1 MQYEEKQP
9 VHLRVDIQNARFHP
23 SAAETNQDSLITAH
37 EQLLWHLPIFQS
49 DFEGNVHITALPVLL
64 ILTNCLSQPEMHN
77 DSPFV

>member
-1 MQYEEKQP
+1 MQYEEKHSP
-9 VHLRVDIQNARFHP
+9 HLTDTQNAQLQP

-37 EQLLWHLPIFQS
+37 EQLLWHLPIFQG

-64 ILTNCLSQPEMHN
+64 ILTNCLLQPETHN

>member
-1 MQYEEKQP
+1 MQYEEKHFP
-9 VHLRVDIQNARFHP
+9 HLTDTQNAQSP
-23 SAAETNQDSLITAH
+23 PTAETNQDSLITAH

-64 ILTNCLSQPEMHN
+64 IPTNCRSQPETHH